1 MLCAPAGPFSSLCE
15 FVLFQG
21 RKPAFERTTVVTDLS
36 RLRLDEQ
43 KPESN

>member
-1 MLCAPAGPFSSLCE
+1 MLCGPAGPFPSLCE

-21 RKPAFERTTVVTDLS
+21 RKPAFERMTLVTDLS
-36 RLRLDEQ
+36 RLLLDEQ